1 MRYADFMETKGGR
14 EIANYSLDRATKVY
28 LKVSSQLPVMLI
40 EYVESHVNG
49 QLLNMFIFHFPSIF
63 SEIEQTQV
71 ALKSIHMAIGF
82 NIQKLKVL
90 LPKKFKFTFW
100 YFKSCSLN
108 RNCSFLFYLT
118 HLIKPMVNAY
128 RLYRHS

>member
-1 MRYADFMETKGGR
+1 VCANYPDYWMRYADFMETKGGR

-49 QLLNMFIFHFPSIF
+49 QLLNMFIFNFRSIF

-71 ALKSIHMAIGF
+71 ALKSMSYGYR
-82 NIQKLKVL
+82 IQ
-90 LPKKFKFTFW
+90 
-100 YFKSCSLN
+100 
-108 RNCSFLFYLT
+108 
-118 HLIKPMVNAY
+118 
-128 RLYRHS
+128 